1 MATNILTQGQSYT
14 DPAGN
19 TGIVNYDTT
28 TGKKLGIGQTT
39 TISPSVITSNAA
51 GKDLNKIQTNL
62 NGIST
67 GIQTQAQNLAAAD
80 AAKSEAEQL
89 KQQADNTAKLEAD
102 KLALQK
108 VTEQNKAAALG
119 LNTSIPT
126 DATFQGQLNH
136 STDMIKSVE
145 TLPDGSRQVYYKD
158 GSGQLISK
166 DPNYV
171 APQGSLNAQLIKSQ
185 EDYDAEA
192 KKVSDLITNI
202 QNGTVPLNAGQI
214 AQIDGLKQQFNQL
227 IEEQKLVNKGAT
239 GVAQIRGYQTGSG
252 EYDPTFQAKTI
263 GSIIT
268 AGANKVADLN
278 VKMASAVASLEQ
290 GFKSDNISAIKSA
303 WDVYSQA
310 AEKRQETI
318 QKTIENA
325 QKQIEEARKQKEEAE
340 KAYYDQVTKPINDI
354 LLEARKNGATDEQ
367 LEAIYN
373 SGSVAEAIY
382 NAGDSLQSGSG
393 IVGEYMYYK
402 KQAEAAGQVPMDFNA
417 YQNADA
423 NRKKSIA
430 KAGASGG
437 SGSGGAG
444 GIYDLLDYR
453 TANAVIAQGNS
464 FGTSD
469 IVKKYN
475 NIIAASNLIAGVDPN
490 TKNPAE
496 HQAVIYNFA
505 KALDPDSVV
514 REGEYATVKK
524 YSQNLINKYGGEI
537 KQAIAGTGF
546 LSPGAIKA
554 IQEATDNRIKAYE
567 PQYQNLRSETA
578 NRINTI
584 AGKDVADMVLLDYDQ
599 GYSGNQ
605 GLIQSGTQA
614 KQAIDSYVDN
624 NADFTGIETIAN
636 FYENGKSDI
645 EIYEWLKLKGLI

>member
-19 TGIVNYDTT
+19 TGIVNYDST
-28 TGKKLGIGQTT
+28 TGKKLGVGQTT
-39 TISPSVITSNAA
+39 TISPSVITSTAA
-51 GKDLNKIQTNL
+51 DKDLNKIQTNL

-67 GIQTQAQNLAAAD
+67 GIQTQSQKLAAD
-80 AAKSEAEQL
+80 AAAKSQADQL
-89 KQQADNTAKLEAD
+89 KQQEDNTAKLEAD

-108 VTEQNKAAALG
+108 ITEQNKAAALG
-119 LNTSIPT
+119 INTSIPT

-136 STDMIKSVE
+136 SPDMIKSVE

-158 GSGQLISK
+158 GSAQLISK

-185 EDYDAEA
+185 EEYDAEA

-239 GVAQIRGYQTGSG
+239 GTAQIRGYQTGSG

-263 GSIIT
+263 GGIIT

-290 GFKSDNISAIKSA
+290 GFKTDNINAIKSA

-325 QKQIEEARKQKEEAE
+325 QKQIEEARKQKEDAE

-430 KAGASGG
+430 AAGIAGSSGLN
-437 SGSGGAG
+437 SKQVTIFNSLVDKQNKSPLIA
-444 GIYDLLDYR
+444 
-453 TANAVIAQGNS
+453 ANDRAVILKDVTLNLEKDPTNAALQVS
-464 FGTSD
+464 F
-469 IVKKYN
+469 
-475 NIIAASNLIAGVDPN
+475 
-490 TKNPAE
+490 
-496 HQAVIYNFA
+496 IYSMIQ
-505 KALDPDSVV
+505 ALDTYQSAV
-514 REGEYATVKK
+514 REGEIGLLSSTQGLGDKISNLPQKIQNGTPLSKNKINEYIGVAKMLTSSIESAAKK
-524 YSQNLINKYGGEI
+524 KQDAFA
-537 KQAIAGTGF
+537 KQAEVAGVG
-546 LSPGAIKA
+546 
-554 IQEATDNRIKAYE
+554 EAFND
-567 PQYQNLRSETA
+567 YQSTVYGQTSTNDL
-578 NRINTI
+578 
-584 AGKDVADMVLLDYDQ
+584 V
-599 GYSGNQ
+599 
-605 GLIQSGTQA
+605 QSGTQA
-614 KQAIDSYVDN
+614 QQAIDSYIDN
-624 NADFTGIETIAN
+624 NADSAGIETIAS